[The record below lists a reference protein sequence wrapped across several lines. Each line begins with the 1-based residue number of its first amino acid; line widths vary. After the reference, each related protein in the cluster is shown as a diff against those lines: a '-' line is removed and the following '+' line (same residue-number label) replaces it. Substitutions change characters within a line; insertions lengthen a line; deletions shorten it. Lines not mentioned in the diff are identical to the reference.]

1 MSIYH
6 LSWTY
11 VLVLKKKISLGNF
24 GQRNYALCALYLTE
38 LRVLSRRDLQ
48 QKWLIWLEC
57 LLNAPISLSPAHNFQ
72 TRTANFPTDLTSQ
85 WPPFTR
91 RNSICASR
99 FVKPIWSCKLALMR
113 MRQLRISLFMMEW
126 EGLIEMLE
134 KQLIDVNKQMR
145 EDWMTYVITSLS
157 DSDIMKIVDL
167 LANTVH
173 LLW

>member
-1 MSIYH
+1 
-6 LSWTY
+6 
-11 VLVLKKKISLGNF
+11 
-24 GQRNYALCALYLTE
+24 
-38 LRVLSRRDLQ
+38 
-48 QKWLIWLEC
+48 
-57 LLNAPISLSPAHNFQ
+57 
-72 TRTANFPTDLTSQ
+72 
-85 WPPFTR
+85 
-91 RNSICASR
+91 
-99 FVKPIWSCKLALMR
+99 MR